1 MDSDKINIKVLKIT
15 IFGIA
20 KNNGTTLLELV
31 KNKKLKSELVKDHVI
46 FLKNLDLFDLEN
58 SEVTPAGENRNS
70 KSVLIRFKPNIETL
84 QKIAN
89 ALDDKELSKLM
100 ITKYYKDNLENYYD
114 HLTGLLNEYKLYP
127 LPDADYF
134 DYALR
139 NSPSVV
145 RFFIVDNDINALKSL
160 YQKDIALADDNS
172 RGKTR
177 IELLKKCGMYF
188 IWDNIIFEKVQEDK
202 RNKILFDSANF
213 FAGYL
218 PLAKRSVDRLL
229 ELNGL
234 LKKEETENT
243 LLNPKIK
250 DYLKSLLP
258 D

>member
-1 MDSDKINIKVLKIT
+1 MNSDNINIKVLKIT
-15 IFGIA
+15 IFRIA
-20 KNNGTTLLELV
+20 KNNGTTLHEVV
-31 KNKKLKSELVKDHVI
+31 KNKKLKSEVNKDHVI
-46 FLKNLDLFDLEN
+46 FLKNLGLFDLES
-58 SEVTPAGENRNS
+58 SEVTPAGEKRKS
-70 KSVLIRFKPNIETL
+70 KSVFIKFKPNIETL

-89 ALDDKELSKLM
+89 VLDDKELSKLM
-100 ITKYYKDNLENYYD
+100 KTKYYKDNLENYYN
-114 HLTGLLNEYKLYP
+114 HLIGLLNEYKLYP

-139 NSPSVV
+139 NSPSAV
-145 RFFIVDNDINALKSL
+145 RFFIVDNDIDALRSL
-160 YQKDIALADDNS
+160 YQKDIALADDNA

-188 IWDNIIFEKVQEDK
+188 IWDNIIFMRVQEDK

>member
-1 MDSDKINIKVLKIT
+1 MDSDKINIKVLKII

-20 KNNGTTLLELV
+20 KNNGTTLPEIV
-31 KNKKLKSELVKDHVI
+31 KNKKLKSEVVKDHVI
-46 FLKNLDLFDLEN
+46 FLKNLDLFDLQN
-58 SEVTPAGENRNS
+58 SEVMPAGENRNS
-70 KSVLIRFKPNIETL
+70 KSVFIKFKPSIETL
-84 QKIAN
+84 KKIAN
-89 ALDDKELSKLM
+89 VLDDKELSKL
-100 ITKYYKDNLENYYD
+100 ITTKYYKDNLENYYN

-139 NSPSVV
+139 NSPSTV
-145 RFFIVDNDINALKSL
+145 RFFIVDSDIDALRSL
-160 YQKDIALADDNS
+160 YQKDIASANDNAT
-172 RGKTR
+172 GKTR

>member
-1 MDSDKINIKVLKIT
+1 MDSDKINIKALKIT

-20 KNNGTTLLELV
+20 KNNGTTLPEIV
-31 KNKKLKSELVKDHVI
+31 KSKKLKSDVVKDHVI
-46 FLKNLDLFDLEN
+46 FLKNLGLFDLEN

-70 KSVLIRFKPNIETL
+70 KSVFIKFKPGIETL
-84 QKIAN
+84 KKIAN
-89 ALDDKELSKLM
+89 VLDDKELSKLM

-134 DYALR
+134 EYALR
-139 NSPSVV
+139 NSPSAV
-145 RFFIVDNDINALKSL
+145 RFFIVDNDIDALRSL
-160 YQKDIALADDNS
+160 YQKDIASADDNAG
-172 RGKTR
+172 GKTR

-188 IWDNIIFEKVQEDK
+188 IWDNIIFERIQEDK
-202 RNKILFDSANF
+202 GNKILFDSANF

-234 LKKEETENT
+234 VKKEGTEDA
-243 LLNPKIK
+243 LLNSGLK

>member
-1 MDSDKINIKVLKIT
+1 MDSDKINIKALKIT

-20 KNNGTTLLELV
+20 KNNGTTLPEIV
-31 KNKKLKSELVKDHVI
+31 KNKKLISEVVKDHVI
-46 FLKNLDLFDLEN
+46 FLKDLDLFDLEN
-58 SEVTPAGENRNS
+58 SKVMPAGGNRNS
-70 KSVLIRFKPNIETL
+70 KSVFIKFKPSIETFK
-84 QKIAN
+84 KIAN
-89 ALDDKELSKLM
+89 VLDDKELSKLM
-100 ITKYYKDNLENYYD
+100 ITKYYKDNLENYCK
-114 HLTGLLNEYKLYP
+114 LLIGLLNEYKLYP
-127 LPDADYF
+127 LPDTDYF
-134 DYALR
+134 EYALR

-145 RFFIVDNDINALKSL
+145 RFFIVDNDLDTLRSL
-160 YQKDIALADDNS
+160 YQKDIALASDNT
-172 RGKTR
+172 RDKTR

-234 LKKEETENT
+234 VKKEGTEDA
-243 LLNPKIK
+243 LLNSGLK

>member
-1 MDSDKINIKVLKIT
+1 MDSDKININALKIT

-20 KNNGTTLLELV
+20 KNNGTTLPEIV
-31 KNKKLKSELVKDHVI
+31 KNKKLNSEVVKDHII
-46 FLKNLDLFDLEN
+46 FLKNLGLFDLEN
-58 SEVTPAGENRNS
+58 SEVTPTTENRS
-70 KSVLIRFKPNIETL
+70 PRFVIIKFKPNIETL

-89 ALDDKELSKLM
+89 VLDDKELSKLM
-100 ITKYYKDNLENYYD
+100 ATKYYKDNLENYYD

-139 NSPSVV
+139 NSPSTV
-145 RFFIVDNDINALKSL
+145 RFFIVDNDVNALKSL
-160 YQKDIALADDNS
+160 YQKDIALADDDT

-188 IWDNIIFEKVQEDK
+188 IWDNIIFERVQEDK

-213 FAGYL
+213 FSGYL

>member
-1 MDSDKINIKVLKIT
+1 MDSDKINIKALKIT

-20 KNNGTTLLELV
+20 KNNGTTLPEIV
-31 KNKKLKSELVKDHVI
+31 KSKKLKSEVVKDHVI
-46 FLKNLDLFDLEN
+46 FLKNLGLFDLEN

-70 KSVLIRFKPNIETL
+70 KSVFIKFKPGIETL
-84 QKIAN
+84 KKIAN
-89 ALDDKELSKLM
+89 VLDDKELSKLM
-100 ITKYYKDNLENYYD
+100 ITNYYKDNLKSYYN

-134 DYALR
+134 EYALR
-139 NSPSVV
+139 NSPSAV
-145 RFFIVDNDINALKSL
+145 RFFIVDNDIDALKSL
-160 YQKDIALADDNS
+160 YQKDIASADDNAG
-172 RGKTR
+172 GKTR

-188 IWDNIIFEKVQEDK
+188 IWDNIIFERVQEDK
-202 RNKILFDSANF
+202 RSKILLDSANF
-213 FAGYL
+213 YAGYL